1 MEINQLQTHI
11 RHYGVLLV
19 MSIHSWGCRSARYTA
34 LWTHIAC
41 SETVRDLLSSAFGL
55 LLVVLLLL
63 ILEYS
68 HLGEVSYEASQAHR
82 VAQTA
87 KARTGRQ
94 DGN

>member
-55 LLVVLLLL
+55 LLVVLLLPVL
-63 ILEYS
+63 VVLLSIRRRTRAPWTLL
-68 HLGEVSYEASQAHR
+68 LGSEGTVVGGVFLQ
-82 VAQTA
+82 
-87 KARTGRQ
+87 
-94 DGN
+94 